1 MIAGNIKKIREL
13 IEKKA
18 VESKR
23 DPDEIRLIAVSK
35 NFGNDDIITA
45 FNEGVVDFGENKA
58 QELVSKYDELSNINN
73 KIIWHFIGVL
83 QRNKVRFAVQT
94 SEFIHSVDSLL
105 LAAEINKRAGKINKI
120 QKILLEVNTSGEESK
135 SGITEE
141 SELKDLLKYCRELP
155 NVKPVGLMTIAPY
168 TDNKDIVRNSFG
180 YLNQLRNELNNV
192 DNDLTELSMGMTNDF
207 EIAIEEGATMLR
219 IGTAI
224 FGERD
229 YSKTWDE

>member
-18 VESKR
+18 IESKR
-23 DPDEIRLIAVSK
+23 DPSEIRLIAVSK
-35 NFGNDDIITA
+35 NFGKDDIITA
-45 FNEGVVDFGENKA
+45 YNEGVVDFGENKA
-58 QELVSKYDELSNINN
+58 QELVSKYEELSTINK
-73 KIIWHFIGVL
+73 KIVWHFIGVL

-105 LAAEINKRAGKINKI
+105 LASEINKRAGKINKI

-168 TDNKDIVRNSFG
+168 SDNKDIIKDSFR
-180 YLNQLRNELNNV
+180 YLNQLKNELNAGE
-192 DNDLTELSMGMTNDF
+192 NDLTELSMGMTNDF
-207 EIAIEEGATMLR
+207 ETAIEEGATMLR

>member
-1 MIAGNIKKIREL
+1 MIADNIKKIREL

-23 DPDEIRLIAVSK
+23 DPGEIRLIAVSK
-35 NFGNDDIITA
+35 NFGKDDIVTA
-45 FNEGVVDFGENKA
+45 FNEGVLDFGENKA
-58 QELVSKYDELSNINN
+58 QELVSKYEELSNINN

-105 LAAEINKRAGKINKI
+105 LASEINKRAGKINKI

-135 SGITEE
+135 SGIAEE

-168 TDNKDIVRNSFG
+168 TDDEEIIRNSFG
-180 YLNQLRNELNNV
+180 YLNQLKNELNNGGK
-192 DNDLTELSMGMTNDF
+192 DLTELSMGMTNDF

-219 IGTAI
+219 VGTAI

-229 YSKTWDE
+229 YSKT

>member
-1 MIAGNIKKIREL
+1 MIADNIKKIREL

-23 DPDEIRLIAVSK
+23 DPGEIRLIAVSK
-35 NFGNDDIITA
+35 NFGKDDIVTA
-45 FNEGVVDFGENKA
+45 FNEGVLDFGENKA
-58 QELVSKYDELSNINN
+58 QELVSKYEELSNINN

-105 LAAEINKRAGKINKI
+105 LASEINKRAGKINKI

-135 SGITEE
+135 SGIAEE

-168 TDNKDIVRNSFG
+168 TDDEEIIRNSFG
-180 YLNQLRNELNNV
+180 YLNQLKNELNNGEK
-192 DNDLTELSMGMTNDF
+192 DLTELSMGMTNDF

-219 IGTAI
+219 VGTAI

-229 YSKTWDE
+229 YSKT

>member
-1 MIAGNIKKIREL
+1 MIAGNIKRIREL

-23 DPDEIRLIAVSK
+23 DPGEIRLIAVSK
-35 NFGNDDIITA
+35 NFGKDEIVTA
-45 FNEGVVDFGENKA
+45 FNEGVVNFGENKA
-58 QELVSKYDELSNINN
+58 QELVSKYEKLSIINN

-105 LAAEINKRAGKINKI
+105 LASEINKRAGKINKI

-155 NVKPVGLMTIAPY
+155 NLKPVGLMTIAPY
-168 TDNKDIVRNSFG
+168 TDNKDIIRNSFN
-180 YLNQLRNELNNV
+180 YLNQLKSELNSVN
-192 DNDLTELSMGMTNDF
+192 NDLTELSMGMTNDF
-207 EIAIEEGATMLR
+207 EVAVEEGATMVR
-219 IGTAI
+219 VGTAI
-224 FGERD
+224 FGERE
-229 YSKTWDE
+229 YS